1 MAVVKYGA
9 IIVDSKGSVGGTTF
23 KGTKAG
29 AVMQNKIT
37 MAPVPDGK
45 VTKADAGRAIQGYQ
59 KIAIANVVN
68 AWKALDLPT
77 KQAWNDFAPS
87 YPFKNKFGEDYVASG
102 YQCFCNLNL
111 NLSSIDEDFITDP
124 PVLDPLEPMPDYQLY
139 LKDSVPFEVSISV
152 VVPSGYVLTLSLA
165 TIRSTG
171 RMPTPK
177 DFSQAAVFTAG
188 SYDKAP
194 FNWPIPLG
202 MNKAELIDAIAS
214 NAKLTKADAGRVVK
228 SEPKFPTLE
237 EDV

>member
-1 MAVVKYGA
+1 MAIVKYGA
-9 IIVDSKGSVGGTTF
+9 IIVDAKGSVGGTTF

-29 AVMQNKIT
+29 AVMQNKVT

-45 VTKADAGRAIQGYQ
+45 VTKADAGRAIQGFQ

-68 AWKALDLPT
+68 AWKALDLPN
-77 KQAWNDFAPS
+77 KEEWNAFAPS

-111 NLSSIDEDFITDP
+111 NLSAINQPFITAP
-124 PVLDPLEPMPDYQLY
+124 PVLDPLEPMPDYQMWI
-139 LKDSVPFEVSISV
+139 KDTPSIDIKITVDVPT
-152 VVPSGYVLTLSLA
+152 GYVFTLSLA
-165 TIRSTG
+165 TMRSPG

-177 DFSQAAVFTAG
+177 DFSQVAVLTAG

-194 FNWPIPLG
+194 IIWPIPSG

-228 SEPKFPTLE
+228 GEPKYPTL
-237 EDV
+237 VTVP